1 MVREIIIAGLAVLV
15 LDATACAPRH
25 RSPAA
30 APPEPVEVTVNNSN
44 YLDVDV
50 FAVRGT
56 SRSRIGSVT
65 GLSSATFQ
73 VPAHYAPDGNLQLLV
88 DPIGSDATYLTDKI
102 AVSHGQ
108 HIELTV
114 TAVLRMSSY
123 AVWSK

>member
-1 MVREIIIAGLAVLV
+1 MVRELIIAGLAGLV
-15 LDATACAPRH
+15 IDTAACAPH
-25 RSPAA
+25 HGSAA
-30 APPEPVEVTVNNSN
+30 PPPPEPVEVTVNNSN

-65 GLSSATFQ
+65 GLSSATFLLP
-73 VPAHYAPDGNLQLLV
+73 VHYAADGNLQLLV
-88 DPIGSDATYLTDKI
+88 DPIGSNATYLTDKI
-102 AVSHGQ
+102 AVNPGQ
-108 HIELTV
+108 HVELTV

>member
-1 MVREIIIAGLAVLV
+1 MVRELIIAGLAGLV
-15 LDATACAPRH
+15 IDTAACATH
-25 RSPAA
+25 HGSAAA

-65 GLSSATFQ
+65 GLSSATFLLP
-73 VPAHYAPDGNLQLLV
+73 VHYAADGNLQLLV
-88 DPIGSDATYLTDKI
+88 DPIGSNATYLTDKI
-102 AVSHGQ
+102 AVNPGQ
-108 HIELTV
+108 HVELTV

>member
-1 MVREIIIAGLAVLV
+1 MVRELIIAGLAGLV
-15 LDATACAPRH
+15 IDTAACAPH
-25 RSPAA
+25 HGSAA
-30 APPEPVEVTVNNSN
+30 APPPEPVEVTVNNSN

-65 GLSSATFQ
+65 GLSSATFLL
-73 VPAHYAPDGNLQLLV
+73 PAHHAADGNLQLLV
-88 DPIGSDATYLTDKI
+88 DPIGSNATYLTDKI
-102 AVSHGQ
+102 AVNPGQ
-108 HIELTV
+108 HVELTV

>member
-1 MVREIIIAGLAVLV
+1 MVRELIIAGLAGLV
-15 LDATACAPRH
+15 IDTAACASH
-25 RSPAA
+25 HASAAA

-56 SRSRIGSVT
+56 SRGRVGSVT
-65 GLSSATFQ
+65 GLSTATFH
-73 VPAHYAPDGNLQLLV
+73 VPVQYTPDGNLQLLV
-88 DPIGSDATYLTDKI
+88 DPIGSSSTYMTDKI
-102 AVSHGQ
+102 SVSTGVHV
-108 HIELTV
+108 ELTV

>member
-1 MVREIIIAGLAVLV
+1 MVRETIIAGLAALMI
-15 LDATACAPRH
+15 DAAACATH
-25 RSPAA
+25 HASAAA
-30 APPEPVEVTVNNSN
+30 APAEPVELTVNNSN

-56 SRSRIGSVT
+56 SRARVGSVT

-73 VPAHYAPDGNLQLLV
+73 VPAHYAYDGHLQLLV
-88 DPIGSDATYLTDKI
+88 DPIGSDATYLTDRI
-102 AVSHGQ
+102 AVSQGQ
-108 HIELTV
+108 HVELTV

>member
-1 MVREIIIAGLAVLV
+1 MVRELIIAGLAGLV
-15 LDATACAPRH
+15 IDTAACAPH
-25 RSPAA
+25 HASAAA

-50 FAVRGT
+50 FAVRGS

-65 GLSSATFQ
+65 GLSSATFLLP
-73 VPAHYAPDGNLQLLV
+73 VHHAADGNLQLLV
-88 DPIGSDATYLTDKI
+88 DPIGSNATYLTDKI
-102 AVSHGQ
+102 AVNPGQ
-108 HIELTV
+108 HVELTV